1 MGQSHGV
8 LERCYH
14 ESGLSF
20 SIRHLLTV
28 VIVSGEMFDVGA
40 LVARAEDFATSLALT
55 ALTVLH
61 LQPVAS
67 AK

>member
-1 MGQSHGV
+1 MESWKGV
-8 LERCYH
+8 IMSKVWSL
-14 ESGLSF
+14 

-61 LQPVAS
+61 LQPVAPEE
-67 AK
+67 